1 MVTEVLEGASLDQ
14 LPPPEDPLAWLMP
27 VAEALDAVHQAGLV
41 HRDVKPANIFRTT
54 EGRIVL
60 LDFGLALDPE
70 MTRQTVDGAVVG
82 TVAYMSPEVLRL
94 EEPGPP
100 ADWFAWGVSL
110 YRLVEGE
117 APYSLDELLAAAGG
131 TSLEAPWLESRPG
144 DAALHRVLA
153 GTLAADPAERLGG
166 AAAIAAVLEDPGAP
180 RPPAPGGRDGG
191 RGRALGLVGLLG
203 LGVTLAWLGAG
214 SGSGPRP
221 PPPPS
226 PSAPEISEIMRA
238 AIALDEELTAH
249 GTRYVRGPN
258 VRDFP
263 SGDPPKGWTPLLS
276 RDYRDWG
283 RLVRHGPV
291 LENAFQWLRRVGD
304 RSKLS
309 PEVWAKVEE
318 IDQRYQRLGLPRMI
332 GPYLEGDLDPTVQP
346 TADEIEDYAEL
357 GNLGPLSGP
366 LGVSFR
372 AWRAAN
378 AWRFAR
384 EEELDAYDEGRV
396 RPAGVPE
403 ELLDFGGIPMRARLR
418 TVLEFAASD
427 PRRRRISARWM
438 REPAEQTR
446 RFLYWSHRA
455 LGTAKAPKRLALL
468 VHDLTGR
475 LRSLFFSEL
484 AVFPAYLH
492 VEGGPGGL
500 PRIVM
505 QAVTHRHMSYAR
517 RHLDLNWRVLAERRV
532 TRIPRALAQDRGNGT
547 AGPDLRRKAVE
558 ELLEAHL
565 ELGDA
570 DGALEAFRTH
580 RDLADA
586 KRGRFFL
593 NNVVKILGPTWG
605 RLPEHEA
612 TRDVLPEVLDAC
624 EALEAQG
631 FRPTDK
637 GMWKEVALLR
647 KVAGR

>member
-1 MVTEVLEGASLDQ
+1 
-14 LPPPEDPLAWLMP
+14 
-27 VAEALDAVHQAGLV
+27 
-41 HRDVKPANIFRTT
+41 
-54 EGRIVL
+54 VL

-82 TVAYMSPEVLRL
+82 TVAYMGPEVLRL

-110 YRLVEGE
+110 YSLVEGA

-131 TSLEAPWLESRPG
+131 APLEPPRLESRVG
-144 DAALHRVLA
+144 DVALHRVLA

-166 AAAIAAVLEDPGAP
+166 AAAIAAVLEAPGDP
-180 RPPAPGGRDGG
+180 RPPAPGGGDRG
-191 RGRALGLVGLLG
+191 RGRALALAGLLG
-203 LGVTLAWLGAG
+203 LGAAFAWLGAG
-214 SGSGPRP
+214 SGSVPE
-221 PPPPS
+221 PPPS
-226 PSAPEISEIMRA
+226 EPSSAPEVSEVMRA

-249 GTRYVRGPN
+249 GTRYVRGPK

-318 IDQRYQRLGLPRMI
+318 VDQRYRRLGMPRMI
-332 GPYLEGDLDPTVQP
+332 GPYLEGDLNPTVQP
-346 TADEIEDYAEL
+346 TAAEL
-357 GNLGPLSGP
+357 EDFPSLKHLKPLSGS

-378 AWRFAR
+378 SWRLAR
-384 EEELDAYDEGRV
+384 EEQLDAYDAEGI
-396 RPAGVPE
+396 RPSGVPE
-403 ELLDFGGIPMRARLR
+403 ELLDFGGIPVRARLR
-418 TVLEFAASD
+418 TVLEFSAGD
-427 PRRRRISARWM
+427 PRRRRIAARWV

-455 LGTAKAPKRLALL
+455 LGEVKAPKLYALL
-468 VHDLTGR
+468 VHTQISR

-484 AVFPAYLH
+484 ALFPDYLH
-492 VEGGPGGL
+492 VEGGPSGL
-500 PRIVM
+500 AKIVM
-505 QAVTHRHMSYAR
+505 QAAAHRHMSNVR
-517 RHLDLNWRVLAERRV
+517 RHLDLDWRVLAERRV
-532 TRIPRALAQDRGNGT
+532 SRIPRALARDKGLGGSGEN
-547 AGPDLRRKAVE
+547 LRRRAVE
-558 ELLEAHL
+558 ELIEAHL

-570 DGALEAFRTH
+570 DGALGAFRTH
-580 RDLADA
+580 KDLADA
-586 KRGRFFL
+586 QQGRFFL

-612 TRDVLPEVLDAC
+612 TRDVLPEMLDAC